1 MRVMCEAQHRRRIP
15 QRACDYV
22 VRIDSLPTAIPS
34 SMIRPNLKAF
44 ASIVE
49 SPASMVVSTGFAVL
63 SPQGITASFLYLT
76 TTDEFADYLMGRAR
90 GAAYP
95 AVNTEDFEL
104 APLVI
109 PSRSILKKMDEIVEP
124 MLMQVHRLLQK
135 NTTLRRTRDMLLPK
149 LISGEIEVDAAGPA

>member
-1 MRVMCEAQHRRRIP
+1 
-15 QRACDYV
+15 
-22 VRIDSLPTAIPS
+22 
-34 SMIRPNLKAF
+34 
-44 ASIVE
+44 
-49 SPASMVVSTGFAVL
+49 MVVSTGFAVL
-63 SPQGITASFLYLT
+63 SPQGIPASFLYLTT

-95 AVNTEDFEL
+95 AVNTEDFEH